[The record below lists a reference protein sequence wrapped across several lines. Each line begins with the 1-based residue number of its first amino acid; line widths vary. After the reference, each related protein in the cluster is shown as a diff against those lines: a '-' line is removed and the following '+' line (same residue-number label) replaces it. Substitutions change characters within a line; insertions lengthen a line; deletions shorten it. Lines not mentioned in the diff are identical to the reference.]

1 MKMGF
6 RVFVGFVHELLL
18 FLRKNLIENEN
29 GFFFFLVPYCIQP
42 VYLGSAF
49 FFLIFNEFIYL
60 SKKKK
65 R

>member
-1 MKMGF
+1 MKMG
-6 RVFVGFVHELLL
+6 
-18 FLRKNLIENEN
+18 
-29 GFFFFLVPYCIQP
+29 FFLVPYCIQP

-65 R
+65 KRDDTNISILLG

>member
-1 MKMGF
+1 MKM
-6 RVFVGFVHELLL
+6 V
-18 FLRKNLIENEN
+18 
-29 GFFFFLVPYCIQP
+29 FFFLVPYCIQP

-65 R
+65 KKEMIQIFQFCLDEEMCDRR